1 MSMPIGAE
9 QLTSFP
15 KNPSGY
21 FIRHAPTD
29 WNLKGLTMGQADVPL
44 GSQGTE
50 LLNKELPR
58 LTELEI
64 GALYSSPLKR
74 CLQTAEPLSRKLGL
88 SIVCIPELMERDWGV
103 FEGIPKSARNLD
115 EDPEKGETLAAF
127 RHRVSTALD
136 IVSDR
141 AVLPLLVTHSG
152 VIRELKRLLGS
163 RSVNCAVP
171 HLKPIPFLFGG
182 G

>member
-1 MSMPIGAE
+1 MPIGVE
-9 QLTSFP
+9 RLTSFP
-15 KNPSGY
+15 DNPSGY

-44 GSQGTE
+44 GSKGTE
-50 LLNKELPR
+50 LLNQELPR

-64 GALYSSPLKR
+64 DALYSSPLKR

-88 SIVCIPELMERDWGV
+88 SIICIPELMERDWGV

-115 EDPEKGETLAAF
+115 QDPEEGETIAAF
-127 RHRVSTALD
+127 RQRASAALD
-136 IVSDR
+136 IISGK
-141 AVLPLLVTHSG
+141 AVMPLLVTHSG

-163 RSVNCAVP
+163 SSMNYAVP
-171 HLKPIPFLFGG
+171 HLKPIPFSFKGG
-182 G
+182 